1 MPKLI
6 EHLNDY
12 SEYIKN
18 SKTKLYIA
26 RQWDPIFSE
35 EESELLNHPSVSGLV
50 YSTFRYDNPGPLAN
64 SDWVI
69 DSDDKTS

>member
-1 MPKLI
+1 MPPLLDQ
-6 EHLNDY
+6 LNDY
-12 SEYIKN
+12 YQHIES

-26 RQWDPIFSE
+26 RQWDPILPD

-69 DSDDKTS
+69 DSDDNT